1 MICIY
6 IKCIYIL
13 IKYVYKLNI
22 KCFNHI
28 YYILLIILTD
38 YNIIHIIVNILLT
51 YTIIVIQT
59 YNNYKIPI

>member
-6 IKCIYIL
+6 IKCICIL

-38 YNIIHIIVNILLT
+38 YNMLYVYVNIILEVCDVN
-51 YTIIVIQT
+51 I
-59 YNNYKIPI
+59 